1 MKDYFIN
8 DKIFLGN
15 NLRQKDGV
23 NNLLMSFK
31 QQELNFSGWRSGEYC
46 VLCFFFSY
54 SLPFW

>member
-23 NNLLMSFK
+23 NNFLMSFK
-31 QQELNFSGWRSGEYC
+31 
-46 VLCFFFSY
+46 
-54 SLPFW
+54 